1 MFGSKIV
8 PFLVLLLFLWLGA
21 DFHEQYMVKLII
33 TRIHF
38 FFPFNFPCLNP
49 GASCK
54 FFNFPVNLV
63 SNFQKMQSLSRIRT
77 VPHKRNGTPRNPT
90 SHMRGTR
97 FTTPSSLR
105 CILLP
110 AARCSVL

>member
-38 FFPFNFPCLNP
+38 FFLLIF
-49 GASCK
+49 
-54 FFNFPVNLV
+54 LV
-63 SNFQKMQSLSRIRT
+63 SILAQVANFSIFRLTLFQILVIRLT
-77 VPHKRNGTPRNPT
+77 ISKKCSP
-90 SHMRGTR
+90 SH
-97 FTTPSSLR
+97 
-105 CILLP
+105 
-110 AARCSVL
+110 V

>member
-38 FFPFNFPCLNP
+38 FPFNFPCLNP

-63 SNFQKMQSLSRIRT
+63 SNFIFLVNHFKSAVPLTYEDGSTCGRRNSFLILYQTCLVDTFHHSLL
-77 VPHKRNGTPRNPT
+77 V
-90 SHMRGTR
+90 
-97 FTTPSSLR
+97 
-105 CILLP
+105 
-110 AARCSVL
+110 